1 MENEYTIRVAESKE
15 FWSELVAYRGYFVVR
30 LEYNKGGIVEES
42 CHEYFKDADDK
53 FKEYMKL
60 YDMREWSEE
69 KIKKTNTDLSL
80 LDIVQMFFEVGD
92 YLEPDMD
99 TKLEEFKTLTGIA
112 YQYNN
117 LYSNVSGFLAKV
129 EFTRDKEKVVM
140 FVEGDDLGH
149 LVKHIGRE

>member
-1 MENEYTIRVAESKE
+1 MDKEYTIKVAESKD

-30 LEYNKGGIVEES
+30 LGYDKGIVEES
-42 CHEYFKDADDK
+42 CYEYLKDADDK
-53 FKEYMKL
+53 FKEHMKMH
-60 YDMREWSEE
+60 DMREWNKE
-69 KIKKTNTDLSL
+69 KIEKTNSDLSL
-80 LDIVQMFFEVGD
+80 LDIVQIFFEVGD

-99 TKLEEFKTLTGIA
+99 TKLEEFKTITGIA

-129 EFTRDKEKVVM
+129 LFTRDKEKVVM

-149 LVKHIGRE
+149 FVKHIGRE

>member
-1 MENEYTIRVAESKE
+1 MEKEYVIRVAESNE
-15 FWSELVAYRGYFVVR
+15 FWSELVKNRRGFTAR
-30 LEYNKGGIVEES
+30 LGDDRGVLES
-42 CHEYFKDADDK
+42 LTYKSLEDANNK
-53 FKEYMKL
+53 FKQYMKL
-60 YDMREWSEE
+60 YDMREWSKE
-69 KIKKTNTDLSL
+69 KIEKTNTDLSL
-80 LDIVQMFFEVGD
+80 LDIVQIFFDVGD

-117 LYSNVSGFLAKV
+117 LYSNPSGFLAKV
-129 EFTRDKEKVVM
+129 EFTRDKEKAVM